1 MRKVKIVPRA
11 MVTIP
16 PGSKETESFF
26 SPKTARSSKESQ
38 GEITRYFKIVIL
50 RSSVAEEDLPPGPAE
65 LKAEEDYCTGNF
77 RSFESLDE
85 FLKSIEG

>member
-11 MVTIP
+11 IVTIP

-50 RSSVAEEDLPPGPAE
+50 RSSVAEED
-65 LKAEEDYCTGNF
+65 YCTGNF